1 MKEFLTSSVY
11 FGVFIS
17 ILGFQIG
24 LYCKKKFKASIFN
37 PVLISTAFV
46 MLFLLLSNIRYETY
60 YAGAQHLTYLLTP
73 ATVCLAIPLYKQL
86 PLLKKNAPSILTG
99 IFSGVAVNFLCI
111 FLLSKWMGFSNQLYV
126 TLLPKSITTAI
137 GIALAEEFGGI
148 PTITIVAIIVT
159 GVFGNIAAESILRIL
174 RVTNPIARGL
184 AIGTSSHVLGT
195 ARALDLGEVEG
206 ATSSLAI
213 VVTGLMTVA
222 LFPLAAPLI

>member
-1 MKEFLTSSVY
+1 MREFLSSSVY

-24 LYCKKKFKASIFN
+24 LFCKKKFKAAIFN

-46 MLFLLLSNIRYETY
+46 ILFLLLSNIRYETY

-86 PLLKKNAPSILTG
+86 PLLKKNAPAILTG
-99 IFSGVAVNFLCI
+99 IFSGVAVNLLCI

-137 GIALAEEFGGI
+137 GIALAEQFGGI

-195 ARALDLGEVEG
+195 ARALELGEAEG
-206 ATSSLAI
+206 AMSSLAI